1 MAGAAGG
8 VCVDEIRALLP
19 RVQCKQPEMQ
29 RGEEARCTQR
39 RFRRSGVAKRIANWE
54 EGAPSEEGSAI
65 EREGQRREE
74 GACRREERPRREWE
88 EGAPSGS
95 ARDLRCNVPPPR
107 GRARLH
113 LAAF

>member
-8 VCVDEIRALLP
+8 VRVDEIRALLP

-65 EREGQRREE
+65 GRERAVGRSGGVGNGRRE
-74 GACRREERPRREWE
+74 RR
-88 EGAPSGS
+88 
-95 ARDLRCNVPPPR
+95 RDL
-107 GRARLH
+107 
-113 LAAF
+113 LAT